1 MALTQVSSGL
11 LANTAVTAG
20 TYGGSTAIPVIA
32 VNAQGQITSASNT
45 TVSIPATVAQGNGA
59 IIVTTTTISTNYTI
73 PSANNGFSV
82 GPVTIAPGD
91 AVTLTAGQRWIII

>member
-32 VNAQGQITSASNT
+32 VNAQGQITSAANST
-45 TVSIPATVAQGNGA
+45 ITIPTSVAQGNGS
-59 IIVTTTTISTNYTI
+59 IIVNSTTISSTYTI
-73 PSANNGFSV
+73 ASANNGFSV
-82 GPVTIAPGD
+82 GPITISPGNTIT
-91 AVTLTAGQRWIII
+91 VSPGQRWVII